1 MNLAVLKRFVQ
12 VAGVLKKH
20 HVLHL
25 LFELNPSDGW
35 VLIQWRASRKIIDS
49 SHGLKW
55 SLNGASFA

>member
-35 VLIQWRASRKIIDS
+35 GARMARRVMPRAR
-49 SHGLKW
+49 
-55 SLNGASFA
+55 AF